1 MPWVLVK
8 MLYIN
13 PPIGLSLPSSMSNHT
28 RINIKLAAAALD
40 LAFADREAK
49 RKELEAFC
57 AHGRKD
63 YAILAYHAAEF
74 QAAHEHF
81 VAKSLEMRH
90 TDEFRVAVAS
100 WAVLPSEV
108 KDSVEPDWFG
118 FGPKERVD
126 PVADGIMAC
135 AYVNPET
142 GKEEESCCYVLFQSE
157 YPKHWWVASCRR
169 GVVTFRLISADRFTA
184 QA

>member
-63 YAILAYHAAEF
+63 YAILAYCAAEF
-74 QAAHEHF
+74 QAAH
-81 VAKSLEMRH
+81 
-90 TDEFRVAVAS
+90 
-100 WAVLPSEV
+100 
-108 KDSVEPDWFG
+108 
-118 FGPKERVD
+118 
-126 PVADGIMAC
+126 
-135 AYVNPET
+135 
-142 GKEEESCCYVLFQSE
+142 
-157 YPKHWWVASCRR
+157 
-169 GVVTFRLISADRFTA
+169 
-184 QA
+184 